1 MITNYVMVFIKDQ
14 LQTLVELITDA
25 DITLLGI
32 LVVYT
37 QQVDVVLKTDLFVLL
52 LTLEID

>member
-1 MITNYVMVFIKDQ
+1 MVFIKDQ